1 MNNTIN
7 KLLLAGDKFM
17 PEIHLRQ
24 PQFTYSAC
32 GPFTKDEQRIQKFKE
47 TGDTNYIYKNELDRA
62 CFVHDAAYSD
72 SKDLTKRTVAD
83 KILKNKAFDIAKNT
97 KYDGYQRGLAS
108 MVYKIFDSKVA
119 SPDKKSVGSGAKLIP
134 QNEQLAD
141 ELQKPIIRKF
151 KKRKAYSAFK
161 DNIWGD
167 DLADMQLLSK
177 YNKRI
182 RCVIDIFSKYAWV
195 VPLKD
200 KKGISIVKAFQ
211 SILKQSN
218 RKPNKIWVD
227 KGSEF
232 YNAYLKKWLRDNDV
246 VMYSTHNEG
255 KSVVA
260 ERFIRTL
267 KSKIYKYM
275 TSISKNVY
283 IDKLDD
289 IVDEYNNIY
298 HTTIKIKPIDVK
310 DNTYIN
316 ADKEINNKDP
326 KFKVGHHVRISKYK
340 NIFAKG
346 YIPNWSEEVFV
357 IKKVKNAVP
366 WTYVII

>member
-1 MNNTIN
+1 MNSTIN

-47 TGDTNYIYKNELDRA
+47 TGDTNYTYKNELDKA

-83 KILKNKAFDIAKNT
+83 KILENKALDIAKDT

-134 QNEQLAD
+134 QNQQLAD
-141 ELQKPIIRKF
+141 ELHKSIIRKF
-151 KKRKAYSAFK
+151 KKRKVYSAFK

-182 RCVIDIFSKYAWV
+182 
-195 VPLKD
+195 
-200 KKGISIVKAFQ
+200 
-211 SILKQSN
+211 
-218 RKPNKIWVD
+218 
-227 KGSEF
+227 
-232 YNAYLKKWLRDNDV
+232 
-246 VMYSTHNEG
+246 
-255 KSVVA
+255 
-260 ERFIRTL
+260 
-267 KSKIYKYM
+267 
-275 TSISKNVY
+275 
-283 IDKLDD
+283 
-289 IVDEYNNIY
+289 
-298 HTTIKIKPIDVK
+298 
-310 DNTYIN
+310 
-316 ADKEINNKDP
+316 
-326 KFKVGHHVRISKYK
+326 
-340 NIFAKG
+340 
-346 YIPNWSEEVFV
+346 
-357 IKKVKNAVP
+357 
-366 WTYVII
+366 